1 MNVGKPSSKTYN
13 MLNRCECTY
22 LNYYFQ
28 KSIFKTKK
36 YFFNK
41 HVKKGSIYEESHYI
55 LQPERSFF
63 LCQFFP
69 EIS

>member
-1 MNVGKPSSKTYN
+1 VNVHILIVIFKKVF
-13 MLNRCECTY
+13 LKI
-22 LNYYFQ
+22 
-28 KSIFKTKK
+28 KSI
-36 YFFNK
+36 FFNK
-41 HVKKGSIYEESHYI
+41 HVQKGSIYEESHYI